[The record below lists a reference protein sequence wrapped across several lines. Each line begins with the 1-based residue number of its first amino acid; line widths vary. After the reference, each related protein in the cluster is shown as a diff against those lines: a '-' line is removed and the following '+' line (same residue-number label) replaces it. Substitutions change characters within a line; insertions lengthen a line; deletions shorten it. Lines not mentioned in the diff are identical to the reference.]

1 MEKKTKSKPLS
12 KAGLEERK
20 IYKSLAKLRRYPDV
34 QEIFKES
41 AQLFRDKKIKNISQI
56 SKNKKIRDLVKK
68 LSTSEKKMYKKHL
81 RKLGFPSLEDFSII
95 ARKAKLVV
103 KKIGQKKDEISQAAN
118 KFSDQI
124 QNVKERDNP
133 ILKTLNRHIEFL
145 GNESFFQKAHRAA
158 KQKSIIERSELSL
171 EFYQEYAIEYGMN
184 FDFRDMLREGGVK
197 RSNFL
202 LGRMYF
208 YKYIP
213 EIPTFTFDMY
223 PLTFVLNKTENWF
236 EGINFHFMS
245 PKERAILLE
254 HMFGYLNKQDYERN
268 TRILFNSFNKVLAGN
283 RKFKYGKYSFR
294 KYRFENIHSKIIEV
308 HPLDW
313 EIAMSVPTEKFYSMQ
328 KRRLPNRIVWKNT
341 DIRVKRNQ

>member
-133 ILKTLNRHIEFL
+133 ILKT
-145 GNESFFQKAHRAA
+145 
-158 KQKSIIERSELSL
+158 
-171 EFYQEYAIEYGMN
+171 
-184 FDFRDMLREGGVK
+184 
-197 RSNFL
+197 
-202 LGRMYF
+202 
-208 YKYIP
+208 
-213 EIPTFTFDMY
+213 
-223 PLTFVLNKTENWF
+223 
-236 EGINFHFMS
+236 
-245 PKERAILLE
+245 
-254 HMFGYLNKQDYERN
+254 
-268 TRILFNSFNKVLAGN
+268 
-283 RKFKYGKYSFR
+283 
-294 KYRFENIHSKIIEV
+294 
-308 HPLDW
+308 
-313 EIAMSVPTEKFYSMQ
+313 
-328 KRRLPNRIVWKNT
+328 
-341 DIRVKRNQ
+341 